1 MKSSLPEFAVLGHP
15 NEGKSSV
22 LSTLAED
29 DSVRVSP
36 IPGETVVCQAFPVRI
51 DGREIIRFI
60 DTPGFQNPRQTLQWL
75 QDYQGPE
82 DAMLAAFIA
91 AHQGDPAFHDD
102 CELLGP
108 VAAGAG
114 VIFVVDGSRPLRHVD
129 RAEME
134 ILRLSGAPRMAVI
147 NCKDEEAGYLP
158 KWQSEFRKNFNAVR
172 LFNSCRANYR
182 QRIDLLESLK
192 SIDQQLEPALRM
204 VIEAFQED
212 WEVRN
217 QRAAAIL
224 ADLLLDVLGYQR
236 TVPCARDEE
245 ERRRGELHREY
256 LAYVAQR
263 ERQTQQAIRA
273 LFKHNIFNLELP
285 PQSILAEDLFSKQT
299 WEFLGLSDRQ
309 IILAGALGGAALGVG
324 IDAATVG
331 TSFGLFSAV
340 GGLIG
345 AGATAFK
352 GKELLSGVRLLGMKM
367 GGEQL
372 RVGPVS
378 NIQLLYILLDRGLLF
393 YSHVINWA
401 HGRRD
406 YEHTA
411 GLQPTGG
418 KSGFTSRWDR
428 ERRAICDRFY
438 RAALK
443 GRGGE
448 IEETSAALQDLL
460 CDQFLDIAEDRAT
473 GNADGHDGHD
483 GQCLRRDDQE
493 VGQ

>member
-1 MKSSLPEFAVLGHP
+1 MNTIPEFAIIGHP

-29 DSVRVSP
+29 DSVRVSAV
-36 IPGETVVCQAFPVRI
+36 PGETVVCQAFPVRI

-60 DTPGFQNPRQTLQWL
+60 DTPGFQNPRQTLEWL
-75 QDYQGPE
+75 QAYQGPE
-82 DAMLAAFIA
+82 EGMVAAFIG
-91 AHQGDPAFHDD
+91 AHQDDPAFHDD

-134 ILRLSGAPRMAVI
+134 ILRLTGAPRMAVI
-147 NCKDEEAGYLP
+147 NCKDEEAGYLA
-158 KWQSEFRKNFNAVR
+158 KWQSEFRKHFNAVR

-192 SIDQQLEPALRM
+192 SIDQQLEPVLRT
-204 VIEAFQED
+204 VIEAFQDD
-212 WEVRN
+212 WEVRS
-217 QRAAAIL
+217 QRTAAIL
-224 ADLLLDVLGYQR
+224 ANMLIDILSYRRV
-236 TVPCARDEE
+236 VPCTPDEE
-245 ERRRGELHREY
+245 ERKRQDLHRDY
-256 LAYVAQR
+256 LDSVTGR
-263 ERQTQQAIRA
+263 EREAQQAIRA

-285 PQSILAEDLFSKQT
+285 PQSILAEDLFSQRT
-299 WEFLGLSDRQ
+299 WEFLGLSKRQ

-345 AGATAFK
+345 AGATALK
-352 GKELLSGVRLLGMKM
+352 GKDLLSGVRLLGMKM

-372 RVGPVS
+372 RVGPVT

-406 YEHTA
+406 YERMA
-411 GLQPTGG
+411 GLPVAAGG
-418 KSGFTSRWDR
+418 KGGFTRRWQR
-428 ERRAICDRFY
+428 EQRAVCDRFF
-438 RAALK
+438 RAVLK
-443 GRGGE
+443 GHEGE
-448 IEETSAALQDLL
+448 IEETSVALQDLL
-460 CDQFLDIAEDRAT
+460 RDQFVELSEDRGLDHAQE
-473 GNADGHDGHD
+473 NPANRAD
-483 GQCLRRDDQE
+483 QAE
-493 VGQ
+493 SE

>member
-1 MKSSLPEFAVLGHP
+1 MNPNTVPEFAIIGHP

-36 IPGETVVCQAFPVRI
+36 IPGETVACQAFPVRI

-75 QDYQGPE
+75 QEYQGPE
-82 DAMLAAFIA
+82 EGLLDSFLAA
-91 AHQGDPAFHDD
+91 HRNNPAFHDD
-102 CELLGP
+102 CELLRP

-147 NCKDEEAGYLP
+147 NCKEEDAAYLAQ
-158 KWQSEFRKNFNAVR
+158 WQNEFRKHFNAVR

-192 SIDQQLEPALRM
+192 AIDQQLEPVLRS
-204 VIEAFQED
+204 VIDAFQED

-217 QRAAAIL
+217 MRTATIL
-224 ADLLLDVLGYQR
+224 ATLLQDILTYRR
-236 TVPCARDEE
+236 TVHCNKDEE
-245 ERRRGELHREY
+245 RMKRLELHWQY
-256 LAYVAQR
+256 QQYVASKEQLA
-263 ERQTQQAIRA
+263 QQAIRQ
-273 LFKHNIFNLELP
+273 LFKHNIFNLDLP
-285 PQSILAEDLFSKQT
+285 PQSVLAEDLFSKRT

-309 IILAGALGGAALGVG
+309 IILAGALGGAVLGVG
-324 IDAATVG
+324 IDAATIG
-331 TSFGLFSAV
+331 SSFGLFSTI

-345 AGATAFK
+345 AGATALK
-352 GKELLSGVRLLGMKM
+352 GKDLLSGVRLLGMKM

-372 RVGPVS
+372 QVGPVT
-378 NIQLLYILLDRGLLF
+378 NIQLLYIILDRGLLF

-406 YEHTA
+406 YEWRNC
-411 GLQPTGG
+411 LQRPARS
-418 KSGFTSRWDR
+418 KSGFTSHWDR
-428 ERRAICDRFY
+428 SHREICEHFFSSVQ
-438 RAALK
+438 K
-443 GRGGE
+443 GQEGD
-448 IEETSAALQDLL
+448 IEEASLALQD
-460 CDQFLDIAEDRAT
+460 FLREQLQEISEDRLAT
-473 GNADGHDGHD
+473 GADKAQGH
-483 GQCLRRDDQE
+483 CPRRDGSE
-493 VGQ
+493 

>member
-1 MKSSLPEFAVLGHP
+1 MKTSNIPEFAIIGHP

-36 IPGETVVCQAFPVRI
+36 IPGETVVCQSFPVRI

-60 DTPGFQNPRQTLQWL
+60 DTPGFQNPRQTLEWL
-75 QDYQGPE
+75 QAYQGPE
-82 DAMLAAFIA
+82 EQMLESFLAA
-91 AHQGDPAFHDD
+91 HRDDPAFHDD

-114 VIFVVDGSRPLRHVD
+114 IIFVVDGSRPLRHVD

-147 NCKDEEAGYLP
+147 NCKEEDADYLP
-158 KWQSEFRKNFNAVR
+158 RWQSEFRKHFNAVR

-192 SIDQQLEPALRM
+192 AIDQQLEPVLRT
-204 VIEAFQED
+204 VLDAFQED
-212 WEVRN
+212 WEIRDM
-217 QRAAAIL
+217 RTATIL
-224 ADLLLDVLGYQR
+224 TTLLQDILSYRR
-236 TVPCARDEE
+236 TVASSKEE
-245 ERRRGELHREY
+245 EQHKRQELHRQY
-256 LAYVAQR
+256 LDFVTAR
-263 ERQTQQAIRA
+263 EQQAQQEIRR

-285 PQSILAEDLFSKQT
+285 PQSILSEDLFSRRT

-309 IILAGALGGAALGVG
+309 IILAGALGGAALGAG
-324 IDAATVG
+324 IDAATIG

-345 AGATAFK
+345 AGATALK
-352 GKELLSGVRLLGMKM
+352 GKELLSGVRLLGMRM

-372 RVGPVS
+372 QVGPVS

-406 YEHTA
+406 YERMHNLIPTA
-411 GLQPTGG
+411 GG
-418 KSGFTSRWDR
+418 KSGFTSHWHRDQ
-428 ERRAICDRFY
+428 RRICDAFFRSVQ
-438 RAALK
+438 K
-443 GRGGE
+443 GRDGE
-448 IEETSAALQDLL
+448 IEEATLALQDLL
-460 CDQFLDIAEDRAT
+460 RDQLQDISDDRNPADEDKDRSN
-473 GNADGHDGHD
+473 GFNE
-483 GQCLRRDDQE
+483 DDLE
-493 VGQ
+493 

>member
-1 MKSSLPEFAVLGHP
+1 MKPTVPEFAIIGHP

-36 IPGETVVCQAFPVRI
+36 IPGETIVCQAFPVRV

-60 DTPGFQNPRQTLQWL
+60 DTPGFQNPCQTLQWL
-75 QDYQGPE
+75 QAYQGPE
-82 DAMLAAFIA
+82 EAMLMAFIE
-91 AHQGDPAFHDD
+91 AHRENPAFRDD

-108 VAAGAG
+108 VVAGAG

-147 NCKDEEAGYLP
+147 NCKEDESGYLER
-158 KWQSEFRKNFNAVR
+158 WQSEFRKHFNAVR
-172 LFNSCRANYR
+172 VFNSCRANYR
-182 QRIDLLESLK
+182 QRIELLESLK
-192 SIDQQLEPALRM
+192 SIDQQLEPALRT
-204 VIEAFQED
+204 VVEAFQED

-217 QRAAAIL
+217 QRAASLL
-224 ADLLLDVLGYQR
+224 AGLLQDVLAYQR
-236 TVPCARDEE
+236 AVPCVKGEE
-245 ERRRGELHREY
+245 QRRRQELHREY
-256 LAYVAQR
+256 LAYVTER
-263 ERQTQQAIRA
+263 ERRTQQAIRH

-285 PQSILAEDLFSKQT
+285 PQSILEEDLFSQRT
-299 WEFLGLSDRQ
+299 WEFLGLSNRQ

-324 IDAATVG
+324 IDAATIG
-331 TSFGLFSAV
+331 ASYGLFSAV

-352 GKELLSGVRLLGMKM
+352 GKDLLTGVRLLGMRM

-372 RVGPVS
+372 RVGPVN

-406 YEHTA
+406 YDRA
-411 GLQPTGG
+411 PGLLLPEGG
-418 KSGFTSRWDR
+418 KSGFTSHWSR
-428 ERRAICDRFY
+428 EQRAVCDRFF
-438 RAALK
+438 RAVRK
-443 GRGGE
+443 GQGGA
-448 IEETSAALQDLL
+448 IEDASAALQDLL
-460 CDQFLDIAEDRAT
+460 LDQCVAIAEDRVMEPPT
-473 GNADGHDGHD
+473 ADIPTTHNGE
-483 GQCLRRDDQE
+483 Q
-493 VGQ
+493 

>member
-1 MKSSLPEFAVLGHP
+1 MKTQIPEFAIIGHP

-29 DSVRVSP
+29 DSVRISP
-36 IPGETVVCQAFPVRI
+36 IPGETVVCQNFPVRI

-82 DAMLAAFIA
+82 EQMLASFIT
-91 AHQGDPAFHDD
+91 AHQDDPAFHDD

-114 VIFVVDGSRPLRHVD
+114 IIFVVDGSRPLRHVD

-147 NCKDEEAGYLP
+147 NCKEEDAGYLP
-158 KWQSEFRKNFNAVR
+158 QWQSEFRKHFNAVR

-182 QRIDLLESLK
+182 QRIELLESLK
-192 SIDQQLEPALRM
+192 AIDQQLEPVLKT
-204 VIEAFQED
+204 VINAFQED
-212 WEVRN
+212 WEIRN
-217 QRAAAIL
+217 MQTATLLAALLQDIL
-224 ADLLLDVLGYQR
+224 AYRRSVACGKG
-236 TVPCARDEE
+236 EE
-245 ERRRGELHREY
+245 QHKRLQLHREY
-256 LAYVAQR
+256 LDFVTAR
-263 ERQTQQAIRA
+263 EQQAQQAIRH

-285 PQSILAEDLFSKQT
+285 PQSILSEDLFSKRT

-324 IDAATVG
+324 LDAATIG

-345 AGATAFK
+345 AGATALK
-352 GKELLSGVRLLGMKM
+352 GKELLSGVRLLGMRM

-372 RVGPVS
+372 QVGPVS

-393 YSHVINWA
+393 YAHVINWA

-406 YEHTA
+406 YEGMHNLMGPA
-411 GLQPTGG
+411 SG
-418 KSGFTSRWDR
+418 KGGFTRHWHR
-428 ERRAICDRFY
+428 NQRNICDHFF
-438 RAALK
+438 RAVQK
-443 GRGGE
+443 GQEGVL
-448 IEETSAALQDLL
+448 EEASVALQDLL
-460 CDQFLDIAEDRAT
+460 RDQLQEISEDRAAAGAT
-473 GNADGHDGHD
+473 QGQTDGSSQDSNA
-483 GQCLRRDDQE
+483 
-493 VGQ
+493 

>member
-1 MKSSLPEFAVLGHP
+1 MKPPVPEFAIIGHP

-51 DGREIIRFI
+51 DGREIVRFI
-60 DTPGFQNPRQTLQWL
+60 DTPGFQNPRRTLQWFKE
-75 QDYQGPE
+75 YQGPE
-82 DAMLAAFIA
+82 EEMLAAFIA
-91 AHQGDPAFHDD
+91 AHQGDPAFRDD

-147 NCKDEEAGYLP
+147 NCKEEEAGYLAQ
-158 KWQSEFRKNFNAVR
+158 WQNEFRKHFNAVR
-172 LFNSCRANYR
+172 IFNSCRANYR

-192 SIDQQLEPALRM
+192 AIDQRLEPVLRA
-204 VIEAFQED
+204 VVEAFRED

-217 QRAAAIL
+217 QRAAGLL
-224 ADLLLDVLGYQR
+224 AGLLQDVLAYRR
-236 TVPCARDEE
+236 TVACPVGEE
-245 ERRRGELHREY
+245 ERRRQELHREY
-256 LAYVAQR
+256 LDYVAQR
-263 ERQTQQAIRA
+263 ERQAREAIRH

-285 PQSILAEDLFSKQT
+285 PQSILEADLFSQQT

-324 IDAATVG
+324 IDAATIG

-345 AGATAFK
+345 AGATALK
-352 GKELLSGVRLLGMKM
+352 GKQWLTGARLLGMRM

-372 RVGPVS
+372 RVGPVA

-393 YSHVINWA
+393 YGHVINWA

-406 YEHTA
+406 YEPMA
-411 GLQPTGG
+411 GLTRTTAG
-418 KSGFTSRWDR
+418 KSGFTSHWDR
-428 ERRAICDRFY
+428 EQRAICARFF
-438 RAALK
+438 RAVR
-443 GRGGE
+443 RGHDGE
-448 IEETSAALQDLL
+448 IEEASMALQALL
-460 CDQFLDIAEDRAT
+460 RDQFVEIAEDRALT
-473 GNADGHDGHD
+473 GTTDGM
-483 GQCLRRDDQE
+483 
-493 VGQ
+493 

>member
-1 MKSSLPEFAVLGHP
+1 MKTVPEFAIIGHP

-29 DSVRVSP
+29 DSVRVSAT
-36 IPGETVVCQAFPVRI
+36 PGETVVCQAFPVRI

-60 DTPGFQNPRQTLQWL
+60 DTPGFQNPRQTLEWL
-75 QDYQGPE
+75 QSYQGPE
-82 DAMLAAFIA
+82 EGMLEAFIG
-91 AHQGDPAFHDD
+91 AHQDDPAFQDD
-102 CELLGP
+102 CELLRP

-134 ILRLSGAPRMAVI
+134 ILRLTGAPRMAVI
-147 NCKDEEAGYLP
+147 NCKDEEEGYLA
-158 KWQSEFRKNFNAVR
+158 KWQGEFRKHFNAVR

-192 SIDQQLEPALRM
+192 SIDQQLEPVLRT
-204 VIEAFQED
+204 VIEAFQDD
-212 WEVRN
+212 WEVRS
-217 QRAAAIL
+217 QRTAAIL
-224 ADLLLDVLGYQR
+224 AAMLIDIISYRRV
-236 TVPCARDEE
+236 VPCAPDEE
-245 ERRRGELHREY
+245 ERKRQDLHRDYLEY
-256 LAYVAQR
+256 VTGR
-263 ERQTQQAIRA
+263 ERQAQQAIRA

-285 PQSILAEDLFSKQT
+285 PQSILAEDLFSQRT
-299 WEFLGLSDRQ
+299 WEFLGLSKRQ

-345 AGATAFK
+345 AGATALK
-352 GKELLSGVRLLGMKM
+352 GKDLLSGVRLLGMKM

-372 RVGPVS
+372 RVGPVT

-406 YEHTA
+406 YERMAALPMTA
-411 GLQPTGG
+411 GATGG
-418 KSGFTSRWDR
+418 FTRRWQR
-428 ERRAICDRFY
+428 EQRAVCDRFF
-438 RAALK
+438 RAVLK
-443 GRGGE
+443 GHEGE
-448 IEETSAALQDLL
+448 IEETSVALQDLL
-460 CDQFLDIAEDRAT
+460 RDQFLGLSEDRALL
-473 GNADGHDGHD
+473 GVEGDPAEHS
-483 GQCLRRDDQE
+483 
-493 VGQ
+493 